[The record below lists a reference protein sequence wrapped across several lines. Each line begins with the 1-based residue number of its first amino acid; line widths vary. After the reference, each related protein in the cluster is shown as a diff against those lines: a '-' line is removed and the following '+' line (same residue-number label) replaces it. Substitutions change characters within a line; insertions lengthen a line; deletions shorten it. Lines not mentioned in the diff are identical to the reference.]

1 MLADLII
8 SQVRLKTLNLFFEN
22 PKVSYHVRDLVR
34 TLHEEINAVRRE
46 LAFLE
51 KKGILK
57 KEPRGNRIYY
67 SVRRDYPFYFDLLE
81 IVAKTTH
88 LAAEILKFKNKLGK
102 IKFAMISGS
111 FVRGEPYDDKKVDLL
126 IIGQVVLPE
135 LDILVKNEQLRRN
148 REMNF
153 TVMSEEEFKF
163 RKERNDPFIL
173 NILLGS
179 RVMIIGDEEELVDD

>member
-1 MLADLII
+1 MLSDLII
-8 SQVRLKTLNLFFEN
+8 SQVRIKVLNLFFET
-22 PKVSYHVRDLVR
+22 PKAAYHVRDLVR

-46 LAFLE
+46 LAYLE
-51 KKGILK
+51 KRGILR
-57 KEPRGNRIYY
+57 KEPRGNRVYY
-67 SVRRDYPFYFDLLE
+67 SVRRDYPYYFDLIS

-102 IKFAMISGS
+102 IKFAMISGF
-111 FVRGEPYDDKKVDLL
+111 FVRGEPFDEKKVDLL

-163 RKERNDPFIL
+163 RKERNDPFVFSVLMSPRI
-173 NILLGS
+173 
-179 RVMIIGDEEELVDD
+179 MIIGDELEMLS

>member
-1 MLADLII
+1 MLSDLII
-8 SQVRLKTLNLFFEN
+8 SKVRLKILELFFEN
-22 PKVSYHVRDLVR
+22 FKSSYHVRDVVR

-46 LAFLE
+46 LSFLE

-67 SVRRDYPFYFDLLE
+67 SVRRDYPFYFDLIEE
-81 IVAKTTH
+81 IAKTTH
-88 LAAEILKFKNKLGK
+88 LSSEIIKFKNKLGK
-102 IKFAMISGS
+102 IKFAVLSGG
-111 FVRGEPYDDKKVDLL
+111 FVRGDLYTDKKVDLL

-135 LDILVKNEQLRRN
+135 LDVLVKNEQLRRN

-163 RKERNDPFIL
+163 RKERNDPFVL
-173 NILLGS
+173 SILLGS
-179 RVMIIGDEEELVDD
+179 RVMIIGDENELTV

>member
-1 MLADLII
+1 MLSDLII
-8 SQVRLKTLNLFFEN
+8 SQVRIKVLNLFFEN
-22 PKVSYHVRDLVR
+22 PRATYHVRDLVR

-46 LAFLE
+46 LSYLE
-51 KKGILK
+51 NHGILR
-57 KEPRGNRIYY
+57 KEPRGNRVYY
-67 SVRRDYPFYFDLLE
+67 SVRRDYPYFFDLIE

-88 LAAEILKFKNKLGK
+88 LSAEILKFKNKLGK
-102 IKFAMISGS
+102 IKFAMMSGF
-111 FVRGEPYDDKKVDLL
+111 FVRGEPFDEKKVDLL

-163 RKERNDPFIL
+163 RKDRNDPFVFSIL
-173 NILLGS
+173 MSPRI
-179 RVMIIGDEEELVDD
+179 MIIGDELELVS